1 MCTGTYLHAAA
12 VHVTFLWPV
21 IITEMVQVFSYI
33 ENQLLADT
41 EEFRYRYLYP
51 YGTTYRPSY
60 LTHIISSCNTD
71 LLLRLQD
78 NFLNNLLLWNIA
90 SNCSEP

>member
-1 MCTGTYLHAAA
+1 VVA

-41 EEFRYRYLYP
+41 EEFRYIP
-51 YGTTYRPSY
+51 YKR
-60 LTHIISSCNTD
+60 
-71 LLLRLQD
+71 
-78 NFLNNLLLWNIA
+78 NI
-90 SNCSEP
+90 NRINK

>member
-1 MCTGTYLHAAA
+1 VLA

-41 EEFRYRYLYP
+41 EEFRYSCSCSVEYQ
-51 YGTTYRPSY
+51 YR
-60 LTHIISSCNTD
+60 ISKS
-71 LLLRLQD
+71 
-78 NFLNNLLLWNIA
+78 
-90 SNCSEP
+90 

>member
-1 MCTGTYLHAAA
+1 MLNVSA

-41 EEFRYRYLYP
+41 EEFRYILRGSSL
-51 YGTTYRPSY
+51 RVWRLSVRVRVRDWR
-60 LTHIISSCNTD
+60 ISVQV
-71 LLLRLQD
+71 RL
-78 NFLNNLLLWNIA
+78 
-90 SNCSEP
+90 CSVWVWRSSVRA

>member
-1 MCTGTYLHAAA
+1 MYTLHNLSLLA

-41 EEFRYRYLYP
+41 EEFR
-51 YGTTYRPSY
+51 
-60 LTHIISSCNTD
+60 
-71 LLLRLQD
+71 
-78 NFLNNLLLWNIA
+78 
-90 SNCSEP
+90 